1 MKARSRPRG
10 IIHALPMTMPATV
23 PTITERRLRW
33 IALIT
38 ARAALAE
45 PTDGASLKTNVP
57 LRSAMPASAKLV
69 RTSGGWIAETQIAE
83 AVQFLV
89 HRLAE
94 ISHERL
100 AGGVGSEVGRR
111 TGCHGRRQ
119 AHNRPRGCTVCCT
132 VLPLPASA
140 P

>member
-69 RTSGGWIAETQIAE
+69 RTSGGWIAETQMPKPCNSLSIAWLR
-83 AVQFLV
+83 LV
-89 HRLAE
+89 TNALLA
-94 ISHERL
+94 
-100 AGGVGSEVGRR
+100 A
-111 TGCHGRRQ
+111 
-119 AHNRPRGCTVCCT
+119 
-132 VLPLPASA
+132 
-140 P
+140 